1 MSSNKDSSSDFLTT
15 KTSGPTTQ
23 GTTSRGH
30 NDVSQTSLLSIN
42 SELQTGTSSMFEAWV
57 NAPSSSDPW
66 SSAKAAYFPKR

>member
-23 GTTSRGH
+23 GTTSRDH
-30 NDVSQTSLLSIN
+30 NDASQTSLLASN
-42 SELQTGTSSMFEAWV
+42 SSSQKGTSYILEAWA

-66 SSAKAAYFPKR
+66 SPAKAAYFPQR